1 MCTLRSGARRGGRVG
16 VALPILTFLRARLR
30 LSGTRRGGRPAS
42 RAPSHGRPSDDAAQ
56 GLVASL
62 ACTVCYRR
70 CMASCV
76 RACAGTAGRPLP
88 AWRAPAARPADS
100 VCRLRAGR
108 WRCASARTRLGK
120 LGYVYIPYV
129 YPTLASAVCVQ
140 GAGAAA
146 PPGQGGGERPRRGGR
161 QRAALPRGLPRA
173 RVPVRPRPAPHVRAA
188 RSLLRGGD
196 APLPCVSTL
205 GTLHTLRMLEASC
218 SAQCRQSHPWLP
230 VTAGLQQPP
239 GLALAQPRATLA
251 ACPFGPAAGPAAR
264 LPPSLPAK
272 GERWAPT
279 QLACSAQRMR
289 CADAAARAGTTWPAC
304 GDACGQRQRRP
315 PCTPS
320 DAVPVEAKL

>member
-146 PPGQGGGERPRRGGR
+146 PPGQGGGERPGRGGR

-188 RSLLRGGD
+188 RSRCAAVTHRCPAS
-196 APLPCVSTL
+196 APLAPCT
-205 GTLHTLRMLEASC
+205 H
-218 SAQCRQSHPWLP
+218 SARW
-230 VTAGLQQPP
+230 
-239 GLALAQPRATLA
+239 R
-251 ACPFGPAAGPAAR
+251 PAAR
-264 LPPSLPAK
+264 
-272 GERWAPT
+272 
-279 QLACSAQRMR
+279 R
-289 CADAAARAGTTWPAC
+289 CADRAMFTHGCLPQPACSSQPAWLWPSRALLLLPTPSDQQRGRLLGCLLASLQKANAGRPHSWPALHSACAALMLRRAQVRPGQPAAARAASVSAG
-304 GDACGQRQRRP
+304 RR
-315 PCTPS
+315 
-320 DAVPVEAKL
+320 VPLLSQQF